1 MLWGGCLLEVEKRPI
16 SDQVLDYLRKKLLL
30 QGFEEG
36 THLKESILSEE
47 LNISRGPIRE
57 AISQLEREGL
67 VQRAANGRALVQPF
81 GEKDIRHLYDS
92 RILLETYALTQLE
105 PSLLEEG
112 NQLLYE
118 DLKKMEESVAG
129 KGLNVDA
136 DLSFHCTLVKM
147 TGNKTLINL
156 WSSMNGI
163 IKTLIEV
170 TSEFT
175 AGRQKDIV
183 SEHKVVVDAI
193 FDGDIELA
201 QQLLARHLTGASDY
215 YSKAVLE
222 LQEGRN

>member
-1 MLWGGCLLEVEKRPI
+1 M
-16 SDQVLDYLRKKLLL
+16 DYLRKKLLL

-36 THLKESILSEE
+36 EHLKESILSKE

-67 VQRAANGRALVQPF
+67 VQRAANGRAIVQPF
-81 GEKDIRHLYDS
+81 GEKDIRYLYDS

-105 PSLLEEG
+105 PDLLEEG
-112 NQLLYE
+112 KQLLYE
-118 DLKKMEESVAG
+118 DLKKMEETVAG

-136 DLSFHCTLVKM
+136 DLSFHCCLVKM
-147 TGNKTLINL
+147 TGNKTLISL
-156 WSSMNGI
+156 WSSMNGV

-201 QQLLARHLTGASDY
+201 QQLLERHLTGASDY